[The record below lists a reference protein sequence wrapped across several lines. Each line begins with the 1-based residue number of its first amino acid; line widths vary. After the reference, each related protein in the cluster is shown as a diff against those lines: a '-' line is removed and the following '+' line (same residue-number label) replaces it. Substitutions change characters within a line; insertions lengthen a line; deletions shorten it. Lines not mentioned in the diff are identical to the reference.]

1 MKRHHE
7 NLTRRQFLRR
17 SAGGVGGVVF
27 SVLPGCGGGGGG
39 GRSKASLETPKTVFR
54 LSGRGRRISRA
65 AKAHN
70 ANHLFLTIELADNNR
85 AHPGDRSRIVP
96 VKLSAAEFNRL
107 FKKRKFVDLRKI

>member
-1 MKRHHE
+1 MGSGASS
-7 NLTRRQFLRR
+7 
-17 SAGGVGGVVF
+17 SACFPGVAA
-27 SVLPGCGGGGGG
+27 GGGG